1 MDAIEQG
8 RPSLGRG
15 CTTRP
20 DPKGID
26 MVCETFTGG
35 TFIVSDFCGIFCKR
49 LLHAGNETG
58 RSRGKTEDEREEFP
72 GECNIGLVEF
82 DDGGE
87 DDPFEDVDES
97 SALDIL

>member
-1 MDAIEQG
+1 
-8 RPSLGRG
+8 
-15 CTTRP
+15 
-20 DPKGID
+20 

-58 RSRGKTEDEREEFP
+58 RSRGKTDDEREEFP

-87 DDPFEDVDES
+87 DDPFDDVDES
-97 SALDIL
+97 SALEILWLPELDMEVAWVVTLVFVKFEGVV

>member
-8 RPSLGRG
+8 RPSFGSG

-20 DPKGID
+20 APKGID
-26 MVCETFTGG
+26 MVCETLTGG
-35 TFIVSDFCGIFCKR
+35 TFTVSDFCGIFCKR

-58 RSRGKTEDEREEFP
+58 RSRGKTDDEREEFP

-97 SALDIL
+97 SVPDIL